1 MSEVKIQINL
11 HECAGSSES
20 SLGAHVQGYVF
31 WRNDSIEFRENVL
44 DKAFGISS
52 NVFYL

>member
-1 MSEVKIQINL
+1 MRRLIWIF
-11 HECAGSSES
+11 A
-20 SLGAHVQGYVF
+20 GAHVQGYVF

-44 DKAFGISS
+44 DKAFAISS